1 MGGRPVG
8 SGVVYVRTC
17 FCVMEMK
24 CCRAVDQW
32 ETFAFRFI
40 RRMAVIATQTRQMPV
55 ATR

>member
-1 MGGRPVG
+1 MGGCPVG
-8 SGVVYVRTC
+8 SGVVYDGTC

-24 CCRAVDQW
+24 GCRAADQW
-32 ETFAFRFI
+32 EIFAFRFI